1 MASGDGN
8 SVSAAWAQVVAGEL
22 RKAGVDLESAL
33 REAGLEA
40 RTINNEDTWI
50 PTHGTPPSWRSP
62 PASSRTIA
70 MARNSAPAS
79 IRARRMRFPT
89 WEPPAARLRTDC
101 AI

>member
-40 RTINNEDTWI
+40 RTINNEDAWY
-50 PTHGTPPSWRSP
+50 PP
-62 PASSRTIA
+62 IA
-70 MARNSAPAS
+70 RHAALLE
-79 IRARRMRFPT
+79 I
-89 WEPPAARLRTDC
+89 AAR
-101 AI
+101 